1 LYSFVFGVDGF
12 LLWYTLNSL
21 SPIRL
26 LRFLGVWVFCL
37 LTCMGDSTKSVS
49 NGASVL
55 CLTFVHSDV
64 LGVGEYN
71 RVRWN
76 ALLASN
82 LVILN
87 GPYVEFVR

>member
-1 LYSFVFGVDGF
+1 
-12 LLWYTLNSL
+12 
-21 SPIRL
+21 
-26 LRFLGVWVFCL
+26 
-37 LTCMGDSTKSVS
+37 MGDSTKSVS

-71 RVRWN
+71 RTRWN